1 MEKYWVIA
9 TIHTIG
15 GCHNYVSKKKM
26 TEAEI
31 DNLRNKYP
39 RIVVDVPEF
48 NVEMDADVICGIIR
62 TTATREETVKLC
74 KEMNMT
80 GGSFSSWFSQVQEE
94 EDETT

>member
-9 TIHTIG
+9 TIRTNG
-15 GCHNYVSKKKM
+15 GCHNFVSKKKM

-48 NVEMDADVICGIIR
+48 NVGMEADVICGIIR
-62 TTATREETVKLC
+62 TTATRKETVRLC
-74 KEMNMT
+74 KEINRT
-80 GGSFSSWFSQVQEE
+80 GGTFSAWFSQVLEE